1 MPADTVNTGLPR
13 SLLCCPY
20 SPFFQGIREMEIK
33 CQSFF
38 LLCLLFISLFCLFL
52 ENGNKEG
59 NKAVA
64 EEADL
69 CMADCTVQQDMHAH
83 GTQTRCRQDATPDF
97 PACLCQ
103 MEPYRRH
110 GNSGTGRMHPAVS
123 GGIVPQPHGE
133 PKGRPGLCPGG
144 CLTASGCE
152 SRDRQGIPAS
162 VTLSPVYGLMGGF
175 TAVLWPHGGPAVYMT
190 IKTC

>member
-1 MPADTVNTGLPR
+1 MILLAFFLFPFYFPFCLCIKKGNNVFRDVPADTVNTGLPR
-13 SLLCCPY
+13 SLLCRPY

-69 CMADCTVQQDMHAH
+69 CMADGTVQQDMHAH

-110 GNSGTGRMHPAVS
+110 GNSGTGRMHPAVLRC
-123 GGIVPQPHGE
+123 IVPQPHRE
-133 PKGRPGLCPGG
+133 PKGRPGHSPGG
-144 CLTASGCE
+144 CT
-152 SRDRQGIPAS
+152 
-162 VTLSPVYGLMGGF
+162 YF
-175 TAVLWPHGGPAVYMT
+175 LWL
-190 IKTC
+190 

>member
-69 CMADCTVQQDMHAH
+69 CMADGTVQQDMHAH

-110 GNSGTGRMHPAVS
+110 GNSGTGRMHPAIS
-123 GGIVPQPHGE
+123 GALYHSHTGNPRA
-133 PKGRPGLCPGG
+133 GRG
-144 CLTASGCE
+144 TAPVAVLISSGCE
-152 SRDRQGIPAS
+152 SRDRQGIPAPA
-162 VTLSPVYGLMGGF
+162 TLSPVRRAMIGI
-175 TAVLWPHGGPAVYMT
+175 TAVLWPHGGPAVYMK